1 MNQQTPRHTPGL
13 SEMVNPVRKKNH
25 LTDIVDRAHIR
36 LLSLQ
41 EIVKVPTKPRL
52 KLQLPNRLIHTS

>member
-1 MNQQTPRHTPGL
+1 MPHLILGL
-13 SEMVNPVRKKNH
+13 SETVNQVQKKNH

-41 EIVKVPTKPRL
+41 EIVKVPTKPQL

>member
-1 MNQQTPRHTPGL
+1 MPHLILGL
-13 SEMVNPVRKKNH
+13 SEMVNQVHKKNH

-41 EIVKVPTKPRL
+41 EIVKVPTKPQL